1 MPELIFT
8 IALLLISLFVLLK
21 GADYLVDGAVDIAR
35 WMGVSPILVGLTIVA
50 FGTSLP
56 EFVVSFFSL
65 MSGNADLSLG
75 NIIGSNI
82 VNASLIIGL
91 ASMWMVLQVK
101 SKTLMYEL
109 PFMVVSS
116 FLLLVLSVDR
126 FIWGTDT
133 FTIGR
138 IDGLIFLTIFG
149 FFLYYIFLS
158 VRDGRQKAVTKE
170 FRSTYRHIFPPWKD
184 VLMILGGILA
194 VGIGGRFFTVYAK
207 ELSDIAGLGQA
218 FVGLT
223 IAAIGT
229 SMPELATS
237 IVAAWKKKGDIA
249 IGNIVG
255 SNIFNIL
262 FVVGFNS
269 LFFPIQVNP
278 EMLTVDAV
286 VMIFIT
292 LLFLLFATNERKILR
307 WEGAILIISYLAYLG
322 FLLWNL

>member
-1 MPELIFT
+1 MPEIVLT
-8 IALLLISLFVLLK
+8 VTLLLISLFVLLK

-35 WMGVSPILVGLTIVA
+35 WMRISPILVGMTVVA

-65 MSGNADLSLG
+65 MAGNADISLG

-82 VNASLIIGL
+82 ANLALIIGL
-91 ASMWMVLQVK
+91 ASMWITMQVK

-109 PFMVVSS
+109 PFLVVSS
-116 FLLLVLSVDR
+116 FLLLILAVDH

-133 FTIGR
+133 FSIGR
-138 IDGLIFLTIFG
+138 VDGLIFLTVFG
-149 FFLYYIFLS
+149 FFIYYIFLS
-158 VRDGRQKAVTKE
+158 IRDGRQKAVSKE
-170 FRSTYRHIFPPWKD
+170 FRTTYRHIFPPWKD
-184 VLMILGGILA
+184 VLLVLGGILA
-194 VGIGGRFFTVYAK
+194 VGVGGRFFTVYAK
-207 ELSDIAGLGQA
+207 ELSDLAGLSQA
-218 FVGLT
+218 FIGLT

-229 SMPELATS
+229 SMPELVTS

-255 SNIFNIL
+255 SNIFNVL
-262 FVVGFNS
+262 FVVGLSS
-269 LFFPIQVNP
+269 LFFPFKVNP
-278 EMLTVDAV
+278 SVLMVDAV

-307 WEGAILIISYLAYLG
+307 WEGAILLVSYMAYMG
-322 FLLWNL
+322 FLLWRL